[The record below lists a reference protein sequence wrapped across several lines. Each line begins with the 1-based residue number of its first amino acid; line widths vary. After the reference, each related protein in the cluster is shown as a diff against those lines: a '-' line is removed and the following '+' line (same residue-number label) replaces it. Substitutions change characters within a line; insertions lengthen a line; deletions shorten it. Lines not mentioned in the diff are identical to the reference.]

1 MILMLPLT
9 LEAQVI
15 LCSVTST
22 RSVVS
27 TWAISP
33 SVNFNCADGIG
44 PKFLLTLTPLRDRCP
59 REA

>member
-15 LCSVTST
+15 LRSATSIGT
-22 RSVVS
+22 AVS

-33 SVNFNCADGIG
+33 LCE
-44 PKFLLTLTPLRDRCP
+44 L
-59 REA
+59 